1 MPPKSQ
7 LEFDGPAPNAIRR
20 RRAPGAGFLLST
32 EPWQPLSAHDPLP
45 EGGRARLDLLGSRGM
60 KITCVDE
67 EVAGLLGRGYYVIP
81 RFQRPF
87 AWDNEN
93 IDDFLEDVVAR
104 EGDDYFIG
112 SMVVY
117 EDGKTTYAVVDGQQ
131 RLTTIT
137 LMLCALR
144 DAFDELDDTDS
155 AQGLQGLIERQDL
168 RAKLRFVLQTPSGYP
183 YFQDVIQRYGDAKG
197 KHEVGPD
204 ERRLTDAFNRIR
216 RFIKQGVDA
225 ILKDKT
231 KNENARVT
239 EAIQRLET
247 IRDKVLSLKLIWIE
261 VDDPDD
267 AYFIF
272 ETLNTRGK
280 DLGVSDL
287 VRNLLMSHLKQDN
300 ADVDLARDA
309 FERIL
314 ALFRSSRADINVNK
328 FLLHQWL
335 SQYSY
340 TSEAKLFRSIRSEIA
355 PEDAQ
360 DYLDALDEDAQLYR
374 AISEPGAPLRKW
386 KKEEA
391 PVRDSLGALTLFG
404 VTQPLPML
412 LALMRSY
419 ERKEIKLAALKRAV
433 KAIEDFHFAFTAVA
447 SQPSSGGISSMYALH
462 ARNLTSAKTPD
473 ARAAEIKKLI
483 DKLRLKRPSREL
495 FIAGFQDLRASE
507 YYSQDK
513 RLVTYILRR
522 FHAIH
527 DGTPVDPDAMSIE
540 HIANQSGAPDDDVVA
555 MVGNLLYVSH
565 DLNAKLAADDFEAK
579 KKLLE
584 DATGVWID
592 DYVVGGE
599 GWEEEQIIERT
610 YALAEQAYDDLWS
623 F

>member
-1 MPPKSQ
+1 
-7 LEFDGPAPNAIRR
+7 
-20 RRAPGAGFLLST
+20 
-32 EPWQPLSAHDPLP
+32 
-45 EGGRARLDLLGSRGM
+45 M

-67 EVAGLLGRGYYVIP
+67 EVAGLLGRGYYIIP

-93 IDDFLEDVVAR
+93 IDDFLDDVVAR
-104 EGDDYFIG
+104 GGEDYFIG

-117 EDGKTTYAVVDGQQ
+117 EDGKTTYALVDGQQ

-144 DAFDELDDTDS
+144 DAFADLQDHAS
-155 AQGLQGLIERQDL
+155 AEGLQGLIEKRDL
-168 RAKLRFVLQTPSGYP
+168 RAQLKFVLQTPSGYP
-183 YFQDVIQRYGDAKG
+183 YFQDVIQRYGEAKG
-197 KHEVGPD
+197 KHEIGPD
-204 ERRLTDAFNRIR
+204 ERRLTDAFNRIKR
-216 RFIKQGVDA
+216 YIKAGADSF
-225 ILKDKT
+225 LKDKT
-231 KNENARVT
+231 KDEKTRCA
-239 EAIQRLET
+239 EAIARLEG
-247 IRDKVLSLKLIWIE
+247 IRDKVLSLKLILIE

-300 ADVDLARDA
+300 ADVDLARVA

-314 ALFRSSRADINVNK
+314 HLFRSSRADINVNK

-340 TSEAKLFRSIRSEIA
+340 TSEAKLFRAIRSRIS
-355 PEDAQ
+355 PDDAQ
-360 DYLDALDEDAQLYR
+360 DYLDSLDSDAKLYR
-374 AISEPGAPLRKW
+374 AISEPSAPLRKW
-386 KKEEA
+386 KKEER
-391 PVRDSLGALTLFG
+391 PVRDSLEALALFG

-419 ERKEIKLAALKRAV
+419 ERKEIRLPALKRAI
-433 KAIEDFHFAFTAVA
+433 KAIEDFHFTFTAVA

-462 ARNLTSAKTPD
+462 ARNLTAAKNPD
-473 ARAAEIKKLI
+473 KRQVEIKALI
-483 DKLRLKRPSREL
+483 DKLRDKRPSREL

-507 YYSQDK
+507 LYSQDK

-522 FHAIH
+522 FHSDC
-527 DGTPVDPDAMSIE
+527 DGTPVDPDAMNIE
-540 HIANQSGAPDDDVVA
+540 HIANQTKAKDHDLVA
-555 MVGNLLYVSH
+555 MVGNLMYVGH
-565 DLNAKLAADDFEAK
+565 ELNSALGDKSFAEKKAILQTAPAVWVDDFV
-579 KKLLE
+579 L
-584 DATGVWID
+584 D
-592 DYVVGGE
+592 GE
-599 GWEEEQIIERT
+599 EWGRDQILERT
-610 YALAEQAYDDLWS
+610 YELAGQAYDELWA

>member
-1 MPPKSQ
+1 
-7 LEFDGPAPNAIRR
+7 
-20 RRAPGAGFLLST
+20 
-32 EPWQPLSAHDPLP
+32 
-45 EGGRARLDLLGSRGM
+45 M

-67 EVAGLLGRGYYVIP
+67 EVAGLLGRGWFVIP

-93 IDDFLEDVVAR
+93 IDDFLDDVIAR
-104 EGDDYFIG
+104 GGEDYFIG

-144 DAFDELDDTDS
+144 DVFAELGDTDS
-155 AQGLQGLIERQDL
+155 AEGLQGLIERRDL
-168 RAKLRFVLQTPSGYP
+168 QAKPKFILQTPSGYP
-183 YFQDVIQRYGDAKG
+183 YFQDVIQRYGEARG
-197 KHEVGPD
+197 KHEIGPD
-204 ERRLTDAFNRIR
+204 EKRLTDAFERIKR
-216 RFIKQGVDA
+216 YVKAGVNA

-231 KNENARVT
+231 KNEKTRTA
-239 EAIQRLET
+239 EAISRLEE
-247 IRDKVLSLKLIWIE
+247 IRDKALSLKLILIE
-261 VDDPDD
+261 VDDQDD

-287 VRNLLMSHLKQDN
+287 VRNLLMSYLKQDN
-300 ADVDLARDA
+300 LDVDLARDA

-314 ALFRSSRADINVNK
+314 HLFRSSRADINVNK

-340 TSEAKLFRSIRSEIA
+340 TSEAKLFRAIRSNIGA
-355 PEDAQ
+355 SDAQ
-360 DYLDALDEDAQLYR
+360 DYLDSLDYDAKLYR

-386 KKEEA
+386 KKEER
-391 PVRDSLGALTLFG
+391 PVRDSLSALALFG

-412 LALMRSY
+412 LALMRAY
-419 ERKEIKLAALKRAV
+419 ERKEIRLAALKRAV

-462 ARNLTSAKTPD
+462 ARNLTAAKDPD
-473 ARAAEIKKLI
+473 KRQVEIKTLI
-483 DKLRLKRPSREL
+483 DKLRDKRPSREL
-495 FIAGFQDLRASE
+495 FVAGFGDLRASE
-507 YYSQDK
+507 IYSQDK

-522 FHAIH
+522 FHAERN
-527 DGTPVDPDAMSIE
+527 GTPVDPDAMTIE
-540 HIANQSGAPDDDVVA
+540 HVSNQTKARDPDVVA
-555 MVGNLLYVSH
+555 MVGNLLYVDY
-565 DLNAKLAADDFEAK
+565 DLNGDLGEKTFEQKKGILKKAQAVWVDD
-579 KKLLE
+579 LIL
-584 DATGVWID
+584 DA
-592 DYVVGGE
+592 
-599 GWEEEQIIERT
+599 EEWGDEQITGRT
-610 YALAEQAYDDLWS
+610 SALAGQAYDELWA